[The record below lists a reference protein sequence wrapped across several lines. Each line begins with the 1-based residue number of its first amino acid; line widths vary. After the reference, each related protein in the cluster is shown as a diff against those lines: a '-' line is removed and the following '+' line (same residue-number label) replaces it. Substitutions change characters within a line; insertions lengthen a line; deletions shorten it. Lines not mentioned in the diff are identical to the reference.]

1 VIRLEPAFGL
11 DADILGLIGA
21 QRGEFHADLG
31 DRRSTTCS
39 GSARRLH
46 SAKVEGSLSGT
57 KEPDMA
63 LSIKDPETERLA
75 RALSQLTGENITTAT
90 KRAIEE
96 RLRRLGGQTRRTTLL
111 EDMAEIRRRWSE
123 MRIVD
128 DRSAEEIL
136 GYDEHG
142 LPR

>member
-1 VIRLEPAFGL
+1 LQSV
-11 DADILGLIGA
+11 
-21 QRGEFHADLG
+21 
-31 DRRSTTCS
+31 
-39 GSARRLH
+39 
-46 SAKVEGSLSGT
+46 KVEYTLRGI
-57 KEPDMA
+57 KEPNMA

-96 RLRRLGGQTRRTTLL
+96 RIRRIGGQSRRNALL

-123 MRIVD
+123 MRVAD
-128 DRSAEEIL
+128 ERSADDIL